1 MKAEKKTYELPGQK
15 RDTPDEADSLR
26 KFYVSLRTQKPE
38 SEMAETWLME
48 HGLLPEE
55 EAKKAYKKWL
65 AKRGRNGPPAKKS
78 GVGGGG
84 SSRPKSASGGGEKK
98 KKKKASKP
106 SNKPKSLSG
115 MKRKATTV
123 VDDDDDEDI
132 PLAALKSGGGGGGF
146 KIPKKEGGATPIKA
160 E

>member
-78 GVGGGG
+78 GGGGGG
-84 SSRPKSASGGGEKK
+84 SSRPKSASGGGEK